1 MKSDP
6 TKNVKNAESCSSWF
20 FKPSQSVDRK
30 SHLIFCPAAAK
41 WLKGTQN
48 RLEIGSHFPDDRE
61 FAPTAAR
68 TGLPG

>member
-1 MKSDP
+1 MYEMQHFALQFMVFQAKSVSRS
-6 TKNVKNAESCSSWF
+6 KIS
-20 FKPSQSVDRK
+20 

-61 FAPTAAR
+61 FAPTAR
-68 TGLPG
+68 TALAC